1 MKINFAA
8 VQDAYAPQ
16 PNPLSKGPGKY
27 FCLTCKKTLSEREF
41 FKTGRKDKYPAGI
54 LPHCKTCV
62 TMGVNDTDP
71 ATFLPILKEINIP
84 YMPGEWRALLAKK
97 DARGASILG
106 KYVSKMR
113 LNQYKKYSWVDT
125 ERLVASESESILA
138 ALRQETDSESEAE
151 EKFEAMMSMQD
162 IAESHAR
169 QNAGSAVVP
178 DNMVSLYGL
187 TPQTSKYNLTQEEI
201 NELKLTW
208 GDDYTED
215 QYLQLEQLFTDMRTA
230 YVIHDPI
237 AISNAKMISKMTV
250 KMNKFLDIDDVESAS
265 KMSRQLDLFIKTANL
280 APVQQKDRQQT
291 TFAISQM
298 AFLVEREGGFIP
310 TFYMEK
316 PNDKIDQL
324 LRDME
329 NYTQMLVTG
338 ESQLGSMIENA
349 QTILAADDREEEEI
363 EDYDDFAVLEQEI
376 LGELEP
382 EEEDEDAITS

>member
-27 FCLTCKKTLSEREF
+27 FCLTCKKTLSEKEF

-71 ATFLPILKEINIP
+71 TTFLPILKEIDIP
-84 YMPGEWRALLAKK
+84 YMPGEWRALFAKK

-106 KYVSKMR
+106 KYTSKMR

-138 ALRQETDSESEAE
+138 ALRQETNSESEAE

-162 IAESHAR
+162 IAESHAQ
-169 QNAGSAVVP
+169 QNAGSAVVS
-178 DNMVSLYGL
+178 DNMMSLYGL

-208 GDDYTED
+208 GDDYSED

-265 KMSRQLDLFIKTANL
+265 KVSRQLDLFIKTANL

-316 PNDKIDQL
+316 PNDKIDLL

-349 QTILAADDREEEEI
+349 QTILAADDCEEEEI

-382 EEEDEDAITS
+382 EEDEDAITS

>member
-8 VQDAYAPQ
+8 VQDVYAPQ

-62 TMGVNDTDP
+62 TMGVSDSDP
-71 ATFLPILKEINIP
+71 TTFLPILKEIDIP

-169 QNAGSAVVP
+169 QNAGSAAVP
-178 DNMVSLYGL
+178 DNMMSLYGL

-291 TFAISQM
+291 TFSISQM

-363 EDYDDFAVLEQEI
+363 EDYDDFAVLE
-376 LGELEP
+376 
-382 EEEDEDAITS
+382 